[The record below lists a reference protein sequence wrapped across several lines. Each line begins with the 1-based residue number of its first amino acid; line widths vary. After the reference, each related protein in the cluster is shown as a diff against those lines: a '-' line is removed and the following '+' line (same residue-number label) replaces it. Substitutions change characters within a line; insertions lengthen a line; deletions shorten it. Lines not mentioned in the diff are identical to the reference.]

1 MDLHEIGQEYNKL
14 PQEIRDTIIKFIEHK
29 TNLDMQQVIR
39 EIQGLNNRIEKDIQ
53 GLNNDIQGLNNRIEK
68 DIQSLEKSNATQIK
82 ILYWVFG
89 IGLGLITVFLA
100 IIALRH

>member
-1 MDLHEIGQEYNKL
+1 
-14 PQEIRDTIIKFIEHK
+14 
-29 TNLDMQQVIR
+29 MQQVIR
-39 EIQGLNNRIEKDIQ
+39 EIQGLNNRIEKDIQSLNYRIENDIQ